1 MNTGK
6 QDVSDLLENF
16 AGYVNP
22 AGEHDPWFEVT
33 EINQQ
38 FAWDDVDETQ
48 LVEWLD
54 ELVAEGVVESRM
66 NARGRVEWR
75 WIGASS

>member
-54 ELVAEGVVESRM
+54 ELVAEGVAESRM
-66 NARGRVEWR
+66 NVQGRVEWR

>member
-54 ELVAEGVVESRM
+54 ELVAEGVAESRM
-66 NARGRVEWR
+66 NPEGEREWR

>member
-6 QDVSDLLENF
+6 QDVRDLLENF

-54 ELVAEGVVESRM
+54 ELVAEGVAESRM
-66 NARGRVEWR
+66 NAQGRVEWR